1 LRDVIRWAAQNKM
14 GFEIHW
20 NPQRT
25 VGKLLDIMEETNKEF
40 PITDLRW
47 AINHLH
53 DASADSLKRMK
64 ALGVGWSVQDS
75 LYFSGAQFKKVFGVD
90 IAERSPPIKTALDLG
105 VMVGAGT
112 DAHRVSSYNP
122 FVSLRWY
129 LDGKSIDGV
138 ESVGQKE
145 HPTREQALRMYTMN
159 SAWFAHDE
167 MKRGSLEPGKYA
179 DLAVLTKDY
188 MSAPVDEIGGIES
201 LLTMLGGKVV
211 YGAGPF
217 AAMETN

>member
-105 VMVGAGT
+105 VMVGGHRRSSRVVLQSLRFAALVSRRQKHRRGRERRPERASHARAGAAHVHHEQRVVCPRR
-112 DAHRVSSYNP
+112 DEARLAGAGQIRRPRGADEGLHERAGRRDRRHRVVAHHAWRYFAIGVQTTDSS
-122 FVSLRWY
+122 S
-129 LDGKSIDGV
+129 
-138 ESVGQKE
+138 
-145 HPTREQALRMYTMN
+145 T
-159 SAWFAHDE
+159 
-167 MKRGSLEPGKYA
+167 
-179 DLAVLTKDY
+179 
-188 MSAPVDEIGGIES
+188 
-201 LLTMLGGKVV
+201 
-211 YGAGPF
+211 
-217 AAMETN
+217 